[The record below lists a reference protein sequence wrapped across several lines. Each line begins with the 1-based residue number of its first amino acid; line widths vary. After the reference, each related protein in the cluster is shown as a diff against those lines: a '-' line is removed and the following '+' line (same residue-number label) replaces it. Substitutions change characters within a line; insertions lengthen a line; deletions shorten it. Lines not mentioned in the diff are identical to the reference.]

1 MKTIR
6 TLILSSF
13 ALMPLGLVAEQN
25 GRVAWAG
32 HPATL
37 TPQIIEACLAGTLEP
52 QKPADERIQI
62 KDGQLVLPRQG
73 VQ

>member
-25 GRVAWAG
+25 ASSAKLKVGDPAPALSTGEWLKGEPVKKFEKGTVYLVEFGRHGAV
-32 HPATL
+32 PA
-37 TPQIIEACLAGTLEP
+37 
-52 QKPADERIQI
+52 
-62 KDGQLVLPRQG
+62 
-73 VQ
+73 